1 MLLPFMVNEK
11 SRYQKV
17 KEVCSLIED
26 LKNYKLFDDE
36 EMYLPLILAINQYV
50 ADESERKKLIEVLTM
65 GMSADEIY
73 EKVMSSGVFEQGLE
87 EGLEKGLEKGLKKGR
102 EEGEFNMA
110 LQIKE
115 SLGVDEAARISG
127 FSKEELENEK
137 LNK

>member
-1 MLLPFMVNEK
+1 MLLPFRVNEK

-26 LKNYKLFDDE
+26 IKNNKLFDDE
-36 EMYLPLILAINQYV
+36 KMYLPLILAINQYV
-50 ADESERKKLIEVLTM
+50 AYESERKKLIEVLTM

-87 EGLEKGLEKGLKKGR
+87 EGLEKGLKKGR

>member
-1 MLLPFMVNEK
+1 
-11 SRYQKV
+11 
-17 KEVCSLIED
+17 
-26 LKNYKLFDDE
+26 
-36 EMYLPLILAINQYV
+36 MYLPLILAINQYV

-87 EGLEKGLEKGLKKGR
+87 EGLKKGR

>member
-87 EGLEKGLEKGLKKGR
+87 EGLKKGR